1 LGDDYVDYEAIAGA
15 PDTEVDTENVG
26 VSTPG
31 MQVRKSR
38 KLYIPRITF
47 CLEIGILWG
56 RELFF
61 VYQFCKIMA
70 IYCFFALTSGVKVFE
85 ISIKMSL

>member
-38 KLYIPRITF
+38 VFVMIDDNREE
-47 CLEIGILWG
+47 EIGILWG

-61 VYQFCKIMA
+61 LHQ
-70 IYCFFALTSGVKVFE
+70 FFALT
-85 ISIKMSL
+85 